1 MLGYD
6 AIVTM
11 CMMLRFRGKRAD
23 EMIHEWTN
31 TVEMERRDNLVA
43 LKEGG
48 GESGTEHG

>member
-31 TVEMERRDNLVA
+31 TVEMELRDSGVNIEKLTLV
-43 LKEGG
+43 
-48 GESGTEHG
+48 